1 MINNNYETFL
11 VELSPPLPSVILV
24 SAISHHFQTTAP
36 APVLSQHMTGREVR
50 AGISSLP
57 TSVPTLHCIS
67 EAAAFLSHGL
77 LSLPELWDGFRPLV
91 LLQGSYSIKYS
102 IAFSSASHRTQSWTF
117 FSLSTL
123 LGQSHSCLQIQLQL
137 EADDPKAVN
146 CRLVLNPES
155 SRPTLVY
162 PLAY

>member
-1 MINNNYETFL
+1 MKHSWLSCHPHDPQSFL
-11 VELSPPLPSVILV
+11 YLQSPTTSKPLPQLPSFL
-24 SAISHHFQTTAP
+24 STWQEERLEQEFPPCPPPYPPFTA
-36 APVLSQHMTGREVR
+36 
-50 AGISSLP
+50 
-57 TSVPTLHCIS
+57 C

-77 LSLPELWDGFRPLV
+77 LRLPELWDGFRPLV

-123 LGQSHSCLQIQLQL
+123 LGQSHSRLQIQLQL

-146 CRLVLNPES
+146 CKLVLNPES